1 VDALVAVRAR
11 LAAAIVGQHAPVM
24 KALGTVTLHS
34 HQVDAV
40 RRLRDALRA
49 HGGALLAD
57 APGLGKTFV
66 ALALALDAGGAIVVA
81 PAALRT
87 QWLTAAARA
96 GVKIHW
102 HSLET
107 LSRRPVRSNA
117 PLLIIDEA
125 HHLRNTATRRYGH
138 AAALAVGKRV
148 LLLTATPVHNRPADR
163 HALLAL
169 FLGAQA
175 GALGEHALA
184 RLIVRREADPSLLPA
199 RHATRWLCAPATPGI
214 AAALRALPP
223 PLPSADGRMAAALV
237 RLTLAHAW
245 SSSVGA
251 LDAAARRA
259 THRAAALDDSL
270 AVGRWPTRRELHAWV
285 TSDESSQLA
294 FAELVASPA
303 AENTQGARAVL
314 GRHVAALAALRTI
327 TARQVATDAAARAAA
342 LRLLLRRHRGATII
356 AFSRYAATVDALWRA
371 LQWDAG
377 VVAISATRVRSAGGG
392 MRRADVLR
400 LLALPDA
407 SGGVTPLRLVLS
419 TDLLGEGLDLRAA
432 SVVVHLDQPWT
443 PALLDQREGRA
454 ARLTSPHAS
463 IAVYALRPPRAAT
476 QMLHL
481 GVRLTAKRD
490 AMHAGTA
497 AGGAREAL
505 LTLVRPW
512 ILDGPARVRVAAAR
526 GEHDAWVAALRDAQG
541 QIRVLASRA
550 HDHDVVDDD
559 ARLLDILRTVRDAE
573 PTRTTPHRV
582 RAARRAIDRW
592 LTAASASQLAGADDS
607 AALARTTVARRL
619 NAALRV
625 SPLHQR
631 AALQARIGAA
641 RSRLAA
647 WRGAGVE
654 RALVQAAQQDSIDDV
669 LGAVEQLGLSS
680 AVPTVPDGRVQLL
693 ALLLIVPD
701 A

>member
-1 VDALVAVRAR
+1 MDALVAVRAR
-11 LAAAIVGQHAPVM
+11 LAAAIVGQHTPVT
-24 KALGTVTLHS
+24 KVLGTVTLHS

-40 RRLRDALRA
+40 RRLRDALRV

-66 ALALALDAGGAIVVA
+66 ALALAREAGGAIVVA

-96 GVKIHW
+96 DVKIHW
-102 HSLET
+102 SSLET

-138 AAALAVGKRV
+138 AATLAVCKHV

-163 HALLAL
+163 DALLAL
-169 FLGAQA
+169 FLGAQT

-184 RLIVRREADPSLLPA
+184 RLIVRREADPSLIPA
-199 RHATRWLCAPATPGI
+199 RRATRWLCAPSTPGI
-214 AAALRALPP
+214 GAALRALPP

-303 AENTQGARAVL
+303 AEDTQGARAVL

-481 GVRLTAKRD
+481 GVRLAAKRV

-512 ILDGPARVRVAAAR
+512 ILDGPARARVAVAR

-550 HDHDVVDDD
+550 HDVVDDD

-573 PTRTTPHRV
+573 PTRTAPHRV

-592 LTAASASQLAGADDS
+592 LTAASASQLSGADDG
-607 AALARTTVARRL
+607 AALARTAVARRL
-619 NAALRV
+619 NAALRA

-654 RALVQAAQQDSIDDV
+654 RALVQAAQLESIDDV
-669 LGAVEQLGLSS
+669 LGALEQLGMSS

-701 A
+701 P